1 MYKFTYL
8 QKNEIKK
15 SSFLNSSLDLTL
27 ATIQIFV
34 HVHDIIIIAVHTQKT
49 HAKVSFWNKVII

>member
-49 HAKVSFWNKVII
+49 HAKVSF